1 MKKHDETLNINI
13 TIVIRDSATDCMDM
27 KRTIK

>member
-13 TIVIRDSATDCMDM
+13 TIVIGNSATDCMDM
-27 KRTIK
+27 KRTKK